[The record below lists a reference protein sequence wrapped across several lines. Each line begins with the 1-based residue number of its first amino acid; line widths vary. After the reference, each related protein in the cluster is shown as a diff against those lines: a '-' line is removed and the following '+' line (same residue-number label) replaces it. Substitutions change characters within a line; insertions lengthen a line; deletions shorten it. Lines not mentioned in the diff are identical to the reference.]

1 MTLKPMLENK
11 DLGNICHEHLE
22 YYTYK
27 SLKYLF
33 ETNGL
38 EIFKIEKNKI
48 NGGSYKIF
56 ARHFR
61 NGSINF
67 KESITRNDVLK
78 FLTQINHTRKKILT
92 LIMKILIILNFILFV
107 YGFKNNNL
115 KSIKISISTVKKD
128 MDMEVFKEKSYHQ
141 KEIMNSLKSPIHKI
155 ILING
160 VSGTGKTYMSISYA
174 LRSLLDNVY
183 TSIVITKPMIG
194 VDNEEIGFLPGDLN
208 AKFNNWM
215 APVINTLYKIMDK
228 TKIIKQIQ
236 DKKIMFYPI
245 AFLRGETFD
254 NQLIICDESQNLTP
268 IQMKML
274 LTRIGKNSKLIFCG
288 DLSQKDFNETSGF
301 DDFIRRYYSFC
312 NEEKEISFS
321 SLSKTGGIINAYN
334 AIRLANDFHRTSSQ
348 KTISKK

>member
-1 MTLKPMLENK
+1 MRF
-11 DLGNICHEHLE
+11 
-22 YYTYK
+22 
-27 SLKYLF
+27 LF
-33 ETNGL
+33 
-38 EIFKIEKNKI
+38 IF
-48 NGGSYKIF
+48 
-56 ARHFR
+56 
-61 NGSINF
+61 
-67 KESITRNDVLK
+67 
-78 FLTQINHTRKKILT
+78 
-92 LIMKILIILNFILFV
+92 NFILFV
-107 YGFKNNNL
+107 YGFRNNTP
-115 KSIKISISTVKKD
+115 KTIKLSISNVKKD
-128 MDMEVFKEKSYHQ
+128 TDMEVFKEKSYHQ
-141 KEIMNSLKSPIHKI
+141 KEIMNNLKSPSHKI

-183 TSIVITKPMIG
+183 TSIVITKPMVG

-228 TKIIKQIQ
+228 TKVIKQIH

-274 LTRIGKNSKLIFCG
+274 LTRIGKDSKLIFCG

-301 DDFIRRYYSFC
+301 DDFIRRYHSFC
-312 NEEKEISFS
+312 IEEKENARYITNDPLLPSIKLIQLNS
-321 SLSKTGGIINAYN
+321 SDIVRSEII
-334 AIRLANDFHRTSSQ
+334 
-348 KTISKK
+348 KTIYNIYEKEPAESILNEKKEILSVITPKTPMI